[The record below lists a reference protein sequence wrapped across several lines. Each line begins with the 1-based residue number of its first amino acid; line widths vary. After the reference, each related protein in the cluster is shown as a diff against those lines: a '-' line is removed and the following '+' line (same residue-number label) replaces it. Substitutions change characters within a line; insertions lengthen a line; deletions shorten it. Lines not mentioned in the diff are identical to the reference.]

1 MITIPTRTLQSY
13 RRAGASVSPL
23 VGRAGTLVPIVPLA
37 DDDERLVQ
45 AILRGDPRAPALL
58 FDRYGQHI
66 QRVLARIVGYAQP
79 ERKDLLHDVF
89 VRALERIGDIKN
101 PRALKS
107 WLVGITVFTARE
119 WVRRRRRTGPPLP
132 PEHGSELA
140 ATTSSPETAEAFRS
154 FLALMDR
161 LDDEERTMLTLR
173 FLEGMSL
180 QEIADACR
188 LSISTARRRV
198 MVAEE
203 RFRKILPEYPALE
216 ERLEVGEKP

>member
-1 MITIPTRTLQSY
+1 MPLVD
-13 RRAGASVSPL
+13 RAG
-23 VGRAGTLVPIVPLA
+23 GLVPIVPAA

-45 AILRGDPRAPALL
+45 AFLRGDPDAPATL
-58 FDRYGQHI
+58 FDRYGQHV
-66 QRVLARIVGYAQP
+66 QRVLARIVGYAEP
-79 ERKDLLHDVF
+79 ERLDLLHDVF

-119 WVRRRRRTGPPLP
+119 WVRRRRRSGSPLP
-132 PEHGSELA
+132 PEHGAERA

-161 LDDEERTMLTLR
+161 FDDEERTMFTLR
-173 FLEGMSL
+173 FLEGMNL
-180 QEIADACR
+180 QEIADACN

-198 MVAEE
+198 IVAEE

-216 ERLEVGEKP
+216 ERLEWGDKA

>member
-1 MITIPTRTLQSY
+1 M
-13 RRAGASVSPL
+13 
-23 VGRAGTLVPIVPLA
+23 
-37 DDDERLVQ
+37 
-45 AILRGDPRAPALL
+45 
-58 FDRYGQHI
+58 
-66 QRVLARIVGYAQP
+66 
-79 ERKDLLHDVF
+79 HDVF
-89 VRALERIGDIKN
+89 VRALEHIGDIKN

-119 WVRRRRRTGPPLP
+119 WVRRRRRNGSPLP
-132 PEHGSELA
+132 PEDGAERL

-161 LDDEERTMLTLR
+161 FRNEERTMFTLR

-180 QEIADACR
+180 QEIAHACN

-198 MVAEE
+198 IVAEE

-216 ERLEVGEKP
+216 ERLEEGEKS